1 MSKCQERRCT
11 HAALP
16 GPLALPRAAAA
27 ALVIRARSPRDDRSV
42 SVAHVPDP
50 VVDGTC
56 EAPYGAQTPC
66 SHIRF
71 CCFQELGRRGRD
83 PRARKGTAHRPCG
96 LHKLALL
103 PALAAGKSVIPIMDW
118 SLDYGYCKAAAP
130 WLRRE
135 QLEPV
140 SAEVGD
146 IIDVRYAAA
155 GAMSGHDVRKYP
167 DRRIVARL
175 R

>member
-1 MSKCQERRCT
+1 MR
-11 HAALP
+11 AAL
-16 GPLALPRAAAA
+16 G
-27 ALVIRARSPRDDRSV
+27 
-42 SVAHVPDP
+42 
-50 VVDGTC
+50 
-56 EAPYGAQTPC
+56 
-66 SHIRF
+66 
-71 CCFQELGRRGRD
+71 
-83 PRARKGTAHRPCG
+83 
-96 LHKLALL
+96 LL

-155 GAMSGHDVRKYP
+155 A
-167 DRRIVARL
+167 L
-175 R
+175 Q